1 MMIKAEFDCCEL
13 AKGIVVLG
21 APMEAVQSVAF
32 GFLLP
37 AGAARLDEGL
47 CGASGVIADW
57 IFRGAAERD
66 SRALSN
72 AMDGLGLHRSASV
85 GASFIN
91 IGAALEAGNLSAAL
105 DLYCDVIERPRLEP
119 SEFEPA
125 RQLAIEEIVA
135 LDDDPRQKVMVA
147 LREQFYPH
155 PLGRSTLGNVE
166 QLQAM
171 NATQLTQV
179 VRHQVSAGPLILAVA
194 GRYDF
199 DRVVDQIQQR
209 LGGRRTQALDP
220 IVTGTR
226 GRQVT
231 HLPNEG
237 AQVHI
242 GMMTATVTPDHKDY
256 YAARLAISI
265 LSGGMSSRLFTEVR
279 EKRGLCYAVGARYHG
294 LKEAAGI
301 TCYAGTTPD
310 KAQETYNV
318 ICQEFG
324 RLSQGITAEELQRAK
339 IGLKAALVMQSESS
353 SSRVGAIA
361 SDYHILGRMRSLDE
375 IKTAIQ
381 AVTQEELEAFLARQT
396 MDEFTVVTIGPTSIK
411 A

>member
-1 MMIKAEFDCCEL
+1 MTKTEFDRCEL
-13 AKGIVVLG
+13 DNGIVVLG

-47 CGASGVIADW
+47 CGASSVIADW
-57 IFRGAAERD
+57 IFRGAGERD
-66 SRALSN
+66 NRALSN
-72 AMDGLGLHRSASV
+72 AMDALGLHRSASV
-85 GASFIN
+85 GSSFITV
-91 IGAALEAGNLSAAL
+91 GAALEAGNLAEAL
-105 DLYCDVIERPRLEP
+105 DLYCDVITSPRLDP
-119 SEFEPA
+119 AEFDPA
-125 RQLAIEEIVA
+125 RQLAIEEV
-135 LDDDPRQKVMVA
+135 LSLEDDPRQKVMVA
-147 LREQFYPH
+147 LREQFFPH
-155 PLGRSTLGNVE
+155 PLGRSTLGDID

-171 NATQLTQV
+171 TAEQLTAV
-179 VRHQVSAGPLILAVA
+179 VQHQVSDGPLILAVA
-194 GRYDF
+194 GHYDF

-209 LGGRRTQALDP
+209 LAGRHTRPWEP
-220 IVTGTR
+220 IGLGPR
-226 GRQVT
+226 GERVT

-242 GMMTATVTPDHKDY
+242 GMMTETVTPDHADY

-294 LKEAAGI
+294 FKEAAGI

-310 KAQETYNV
+310 KAQETYDV
-318 ICQEFG
+318 IRQEFG
-324 RLSQGITAEELQRAK
+324 RLSQDITEEELQRAK
-339 IGLKAALVMQSESS
+339 IGLKASLVMQSESS

-375 IKTAIQ
+375 IKAAIQ
-381 AVTQEELEAFLARQT
+381 AVTQEEIEAFLARHI
-396 MDEFTVVTIGPTSIK
+396 MDNFTVVTIGPTSIK